1 MHVYR
6 VFNTRFIRV
15 SGMWASGT
23 AHVHTRD
30 SPCAQAGQLVCI
42 RGAAGVH
49 TWGSPCAH
57 AGQPACA
64 HRFSQLCARQLC
76 GCPKCPTCA
85 CTSAAPRVHTRDSPV
100 AVVAA
105 VVVVVDAAATAGSG
119 SVPCAS

>member
-42 RGAAGVH
+42 RGAAHVH
-49 TWGSPCAH
+49 TRGS
-57 AGQPACA
+57 
-64 HRFSQLCARQLC
+64 
-76 GCPKCPTCA
+76 
-85 CTSAAPRVHTRDSPV
+85 PRVHIGFPNCVRANCV
-100 AVVAA
+100 AVPSVPRVRAHRLPRVCTHGTAQLLLLLLLLLLSVA
-105 VVVVVDAAATAGSG
+105 VAAATAGSG